1 MRNISALPRD
11 GGGGIRFPVRPSP
24 RPGARAK
31 PFFGTFWRGFGEI
44 EGPAR
49 PARPRPRR
57 LTRKEGRIVVVEGI
71 ELLESTG
78 AVSTRRQQSS
88 HPHRGADPGDR
99 RRPRRSGGSTGSRRG
114 ALFWWELRP
123 TRENGGRRGGGT
135 IAVCDMII
143 SSVDFSIAR
152 KMMSRVGA
160 IRRHIWRCGGDEKRR

>member
-24 RPGARAK
+24 PPGARAK
-31 PFFGTFWRGFGEI
+31 PFFGTFRRGFGER
-44 EGPAR
+44 GP
-49 PARPRPRR
+49 PVHPPLGRR
-57 LTRKEGRIVVVEGI
+57 LTRKGRIVVVEGI